1 MSLMKKGALP
11 HRFFVVLAMQLAL
24 VMLVT
29 NCMAEMGYM
38 GTLYNTAIVTE
49 VSLDRKEIM

>member
-1 MSLMKKGALP
+1 MKKGVLP
-11 HRFFVVLAMQLAL
+11 HRFYIVLATQLAL

-29 NCMAEMGYM
+29 NCIAEMG
-38 GTLYNTAIVTE
+38 TLGNTAIVTE